1 MLRHGK
7 RAFLGRRVSVRY
19 IGKLKK
25 NGIIF
30 DSAIGQA
37 PFEFRLVAGVGEVIR
52 GWDVGVED
60 MRIGGKRRITIPPA
74 MAKGLSAKPATTGQ
88 QVTGHVWESTM
99 VIDSARDCHNWLGW
113 EVIRE
118 VPDGDVYPLRVLQKA
133 HAVTQA
139 TGSSTACIV
148 ALKNQDLHAIKYWN
162 SGFIVIRDGCLL
174 FESPVQQHGFN
185 DTYQLAGGNE
195 GDLPGSGH
203 VFKIPTVPGD
213 IIVGDIIV
221 AGSDGLFDNLYN
233 TEITTIAVD
242 DTCLRD

>member
-1 MLRHGK
+1 M
-7 RAFLGRRVSVRY
+7 VSSS
-19 IGKLKK
+19 IQLLDKHP
-25 NGIIF
+25 
-30 DSAIGQA
+30 SS
-37 PFEFRLVAGVGEVIR
+37 VGEVIR

-74 MAKGLSAKPATTGQ
+74 MAKVPHHHDVIKNTKLTCYITRLSAKPATTGQ